1 MPSVYKYNLE
11 QADFPFEQEDYG
23 TLSGSVAST
32 VDYGSG
38 LPVQSEPDY
47 STDLYYP
54 PTPTPPN
61 PPALPYL
68 NFGFIWETQDQYPGG
83 GFTTNGFVGQAVTT
97 KDYTPPLDLYILL
110 AGEVLK
116 KLVKVWVGTGQL
128 FEIRED
134 GGIRLIR
141 GTGESSGTLRFD
153 ESTVG
158 ATEKVSFSPPENNQ
172 LYSISGSSVEK
183 FVSNTPE
190 DTILFS
196 AGGVGLTRQEWNY
209 GYYGDDN
216 NPGTSGI
223 ITLGAGSIP
232 TGVVFSAEITGAGSL
247 FALGEKDEKVTWS
260 YNKSSVGFGT
270 EDWGYVYE
278 QAAAINWG
286 FITDA
291 VGGVDQNWGLITE
304 TDFTEAPFGTILFD
318 QTTEGDTRLL
328 YLYQVTGAGTSG
340 GITISG
346 RPLVHPEVDYTPH
359 YGIDQNIGIGT
370 TGIQI
375 SGEIET
381 PLRTFS
387 HVGVGGFRFLPYSIA
402 GGNLSLDNDPTPTFD
417 SSVEYWDNEFGAA
430 AVEKFAADPPVG
442 TVLFNTGG
450 SAEESFIAQT
460 PEDVVLFVI
469 SGEIEE
475 PLRTF
480 DEVGVASTITLT
492 GTLVERQT
500 DDYFG
505 SGITTVSGSAET
517 KQIGVFGYYGDD
529 RNPGTSGII
538 TVFGSPLENPDTGV
552 TYIPHYGID
561 QNIGVGTT
569 GILFSIGPGG
579 FDIEGNP
586 IGGRY
591 YSPIYPL
598 NAGGIGGPGSPGIGT
613 FRLNDDRNLT
623 ITRALLP
630 YFGSGTI
637 NVTGIASE
645 AFGNQVDDDVT
656 TALFDISGVGSCRE
670 IANYGYYG
678 DDRDPGTSGIIT
690 ISTQTTEMVER
701 RTFDYIGSGTGNFS
715 GSASDIKVTKSTS
728 GSGSLFITGGSAES
742 RTADP
747 ADGTVLYTFSGEA
760 DQSYQRATVIG
771 SGVITLNNNPV
782 DVKATSVEE
791 GSGLIVLSGESAN
804 QWVPNYPGGGLFR
817 IGKRESTCDSVDLT
831 CDTQDESNNSFS
843 RQTSGLTETALIQ
856 ISDAAA
862 TAEED
867 LFVFEASG
875 TITLTSAGET
885 KVLRGFSQDST
896 VDITLSGIGAE
907 SFTRSTYQGSGSLRK
922 LSGAAERVEWAPVGG
937 VVLVDI
943 DGSAETR
950 LESDYPYVGIGQ
962 ITLSGSGSTKVERD
976 FTDGNTVLFKL
987 SGELLFPDVRFI
999 PNFNGGGTITIL
1011 GSGDESTAR
1020 PYKGTGGLF
1029 GLASGLEAYARTPYI
1044 GVGTIYIGKY
1054 DPNGEAAQGPGG
1066 LGALPGGGASGGGT
1080 EKREFEPERVY
1091 VCII

>member
-11 QADFPFEQEDYG
+11 QADFPYEQEDYG
-23 TLSGSVAST
+23 TLSGTVSST

-38 LPVQSEPDY
+38 LPVQSIPDY

-61 PPALPYL
+61 PPGLPYL
-68 NFGFIWETQDQYPGG
+68 NFGFIYETQDLYPGG
-83 GFTTNGFVGQAVTT
+83 GLTTSGLIGEAKTT
-97 KDYTPPLDLYILL
+97 KDYTPPLDLYIIL

-141 GTGESSGTLRFD
+141 QTGESSGTLRFD

-158 ATEKVSFSPPENNQ
+158 ATEKVSFNPPENNQ

-183 FVSNTPE
+183 FVAQTPE

-216 NPGTSGI
+216 DPGTSGI
-223 ITLGAGSIP
+223 ITLDAGSVP
-232 TGVVFSAEITGAGSL
+232 TGVVFSADVIGTGSL
-247 FALGEKDEKVTWS
+247 FGLGEKDESVTWS

-270 EDWGYVYE
+270 EDWGYIYD
-278 QAAAINWG
+278 QPAQIDWG
-286 FITDA
+286 SVTNPI
-291 VGGVDQNWGLITE
+291 GGADQNWGLITE
-304 TDFTEAPFGTILFD
+304 TDLIQRPFGTIFFD
-318 QTTEGDTRLL
+318 QTVEGDTRLL

-375 SGEIET
+375 SGNAPEPIRSFGYEGSGNIKF
-381 PLRTFS
+381 LR
-387 HVGVGGFRFLPYSIA
+387 SIFQ
-402 GGNLSLDNDPTPTFD
+402 GSNITLDGLTPTFD
-417 SSVEYWDNEFGAA
+417 SDQEYWDSTQGTAA
-430 AVEKFAADPPVG
+430 KERFTGDPPEEVVLYTASG
-442 TVLFNTGG
+442 TA
-450 SAEESFIAQT
+450 SEIFIAQT
-460 PEDVVLFVI
+460 PENVILYKI

-475 PLRTF
+475 PLLTF
-480 DEVGVASTITLT
+480 DEVGVASTITLS

-500 DDYFG
+500 DDYVG
-505 SGITTVSGSAET
+505 SGIATFSGVAES

-538 TVFGSPLENPDTGV
+538 TVFGELNHPDIDYT
-552 TYIPHYGID
+552 PHYGID

-569 GILFSIGPGG
+569 GIQFAIGPFG
-579 FDIEGNP
+579 FDIAGNP

-591 YSPIYPL
+591 YSPIYPG
-598 NAGGIGGPGSPGIGT
+598 NAGGVEGDGSPGIGT
-613 FRLNDDRNLT
+613 FRLNDDRELT

-630 YFGSGTI
+630 YFGRGTI

-645 AFGNQVDDDVT
+645 AYGNQVDDDVT

-678 DDRDPGTSGIIT
+678 DDRDPGTSGVIT
-690 ISTQTTEMVER
+690 ISTQTTETGER
-701 RTFDYIGSGTGNFS
+701 RTFDYIGSGSGNFS
-715 GSASDIKVTKSTS
+715 GAASNIKVTRSEI

-742 RTADP
+742 KTADP
-747 ADGTVLYTFSGEA
+747 ADGTVLYTFSGDA
-760 DQSYQRATVIG
+760 KQSYQRATVIG
-771 SGVITLNNNPV
+771 SGVITLSNDSL
-782 DVKATSVEE
+782 DVKITSVEK
-791 GSGLIVLSGESAN
+791 GSGQITLSGESEN

-817 IGKRESTCDSVDLT
+817 IGESEPTCDSGNIS
-831 CDTQDESNNSFS
+831 CDSQDESDNSFT

-875 TITLTSAGET
+875 TITLSSAGET
-885 KVLRGFSQDST
+885 KVLRGFAQDST

-907 SFTRSTYQGSGSLRK
+907 AYARTTYQGSGSLRK
-922 LSGAAERVEWAPVGG
+922 LSGSAERVKWAPVGG

-943 DGSAETR
+943 DGSATTS

-962 ITLSGSGSTKVERD
+962 ISLSGSSSTRVEKD

-999 PNFNGGGTITIL
+999 PNFNGGGTISIL
-1011 GSGDESTAR
+1011 GSGDESIGR

-1044 GVGTIYIGKY
+1044 GIGTIYVGKY

-1066 LGALPGGGASGGGT
+1066 LGGREGGGSSSGGT
-1080 EKREFEPERVY
+1080 QKRGFEPPRVF

>member
-1 MPSVYKYNLE
+1 MPNVFKFNII
-11 QADFPFEQEDYG
+11 QADFPFIAEDYG
-23 TLSGSVAST
+23 SIADTTGPDT
-32 VDYGSG
+32 VDFGEG
-38 LPVQSEPDY
+38 LPVQSVPDY

-54 PTPTPPN
+54 LDANGELLQN
-61 PPALPYL
+61 PGSYDETGQTYDSTGVTEDQAFNPAYLPYL
-68 NFGFIWETQDQYPGG
+68 NYGFIYETQDQYPGG
-83 GFTTNGFVGQAVTT
+83 GLTVEGITGEAKTT
-97 KDYTPPLDLYILL
+97 KDYTPPLDLYIIL

-141 GTGESSGTLRFD
+141 QSDASGTLRFD

-158 ATEKVSFSPPENNQ
+158 ATEKVSFNPPENNQ

-183 FVSNTPE
+183 FVAQTPE
-190 DTILFS
+190 DTILFTT
-196 AGGVGLTRQEWNY
+196 GGVGLTKQEWNY

-216 NPGTSGI
+216 DPGTSGI
-223 ITLGAGSIP
+223 VTLGAGSVP
-232 TGVVFSAEITGAGSL
+232 TNVVFSADWNGTGSL
-247 FALGEKDEKVTWS
+247 FGFGEKDESITWS

-270 EDWGYVYE
+270 EDWGYVYD
-278 QAAAINWG
+278 QAAPINWG
-286 FITDA
+286 FITDP

-304 TDFTEAPFGTILFD
+304 TDLVKRPFGTIFFD
-318 QTTEGDTRLL
+318 QTTEGETRLL

-359 YGIDQNIGIGT
+359 YGIDKNIGIGT

-375 SGEIET
+375 SGEIENPT
-381 PLRTFS
+381 RTFS
-387 HVGVGGFRFLPYSIA
+387 HVGLGTLFTA
-402 GGNLSLDNDPTPTFD
+402 Q
-417 SSVEYWDNEFGAA
+417 GAA
-430 AVEKFAADPPVG
+430 ESITWDPPVG
-442 TVLFNTGG
+442 TVLYDFSGTGLEAL
-450 SAEESFIAQT
+450 SAQT
-460 PEDVVLFVI
+460 PERTVNVVI
-469 SGEIEE
+469 SGVGTDEKFTA
-475 PLRTF
+475 R
-480 DEVGVASTITLT
+480 EVGVASTITLT

-500 DDYFG
+500 DDYVG
-505 SGITTVSGSAET
+505 SGIATISGAAET
-517 KQIGVFGYYGDD
+517 RQIGVFGYYGDD
-529 RNPGTSGII
+529 RDPGTSGII
-538 TVFGSPLENPDTGV
+538 TVFGELNHPDIDYT
-552 TYIPHYGID
+552 PHYGID
-561 QNIGVGTT
+561 KNIGIGTT
-569 GILFSIGPGG
+569 GIQFSIGPGG
-579 FDIEGNP
+579 FDIAGNP

-591 YSPIYPL
+591 YSPIYPG
-598 NAGGIGGPGSPGIGT
+598 NAGGVEGPGSPGIGT
-613 FRLNDDRNLT
+613 FRLNDDQGLT

-630 YFGSGTI
+630 YFGGGTI

-645 AFGNQVDDDVT
+645 AYGNQVDDDVT

-690 ISTQTTEMVER
+690 ISTQTAEMVER
-701 RTFDYIGSGTGNFS
+701 RTFDYVGSGTGTFS
-715 GSASDIKVTKSTS
+715 GSASDIKLTDSYI
-728 GSGSLFITGGSAES
+728 GSGSLFVTGGSAES

-747 ADGTVLYTFSGEA
+747 ADGTVLYTFSGEGS
-760 DQSYQRATVIG
+760 QSYQRAPVIG
-771 SGVITLNNNPV
+771 TGVITLSNDPV
-782 DVKATSVEE
+782 DVKTTSAEE
-791 GSGLIVLSGESAN
+791 GSGQITLSGESAN

-817 IGKRESTCDSVDLT
+817 IGKKAPTCDST
-831 CDTQDESNNSFS
+831 TIGCDSQDESDNSFS

-875 TITLTSAGET
+875 TITLSSAGET

-896 VDITLSGIGAE
+896 VNITLSGIGAE
-907 SFTRSTYQGSGSLRK
+907 AFTRTTYQGSGSLRK

-1011 GSGDESTAR
+1011 GSGDESTTR
-1020 PYKGTGGLF
+1020 PYEGTGGLF

-1054 DPNGEAAQGPGG
+1054 DPNGEAAQGAGG
-1066 LGALPGGGASGGGT
+1066 LGGLAGGGLSSGGT
-1080 EKREFEPERVY
+1080 QKRDFEPERVY

>member
-1 MPSVYKYNLE
+1 MPNVFKFNLI
-11 QADFPFEQEDYG
+11 QADFPFIAEDYG
-23 TLSGSVAST
+23 SIADTTGPDT
-32 VDYGSG
+32 VDFGAG
-38 LPVQSEPDY
+38 LPVQSVPDY

-54 PTPTPPN
+54 LDANGELLQN
-61 PPALPYL
+61 PGSYDETGQTFDSTASTEDQAHDPAYLPYL
-68 NFGFIWETQDQYPGG
+68 NYGFIYETQDQYPGG
-83 GFTTNGFVGQAVTT
+83 GLTVEGITGEAKTT
-97 KDYTPPLDLYILL
+97 KDYTPPLDLYIIL

-141 GTGESSGTLRFD
+141 QTGESSGTLRFD

-158 ATEKVSFSPPENNQ
+158 ATEKVSFNPPENNQ

-183 FVSNTPE
+183 FVAQTPE
-190 DTILFS
+190 DTILFTT
-196 AGGVGLTRQEWNY
+196 GGVGLTKQEWNY

-216 NPGTSGI
+216 DPGTSGI
-223 ITLGAGSIP
+223 ITLDAGSIP
-232 TGVVFSAEITGAGSL
+232 TGVVFSTEWIGTGSL
-247 FALGEKDEKVTWS
+247 FGFGEKDESVTWS

-270 EDWGYVYE
+270 EDWGYVYD
-278 QAAAINWG
+278 QAAPINWG
-286 FITDA
+286 SITTP
-291 VGGVDQNWGLITE
+291 VGGVDQNWGLISE
-304 TDFTEAPFGTILFD
+304 TDLIKRPFGTIFFD
-318 QTTEGDTRLL
+318 QTTEGETRLL
-328 YLYQVTGAGTSG
+328 YLYKVTGAGTSG

-359 YGIDQNIGIGT
+359 YGIDKNIGIGT

-375 SGEIET
+375 SGEIED
-381 PLRTFS
+381 PIRTFS
-387 HVGVGGFRFLPYSIA
+387 HVGLGTLFTA
-402 GGNLSLDNDPTPTFD
+402 T
-417 SSVEYWDNEFGAA
+417 GAA
-430 AVEKFAADPPVG
+430 ESITWDPPVD
-442 TVLFNTGG
+442 TVLYDFSGTGLEAL
-450 SAEESFIAQT
+450 SAQT
-460 PEDVVLFVI
+460 PERTVNVVI
-469 SGEIEE
+469 SGVGTDEKFTA
-475 PLRTF
+475 R
-480 DEVGVASTITLT
+480 EVGVASTITLT

-500 DDYFG
+500 DDYVG
-505 SGITTVSGSAET
+505 SGIATISGAAET
-517 KQIGVFGYYGDD
+517 RQIGVFGYYGDD
-529 RNPGTSGII
+529 RDPGTSGII
-538 TVFGSPLENPDTGV
+538 TVFGELNHPDIDYT
-552 TYIPHYGID
+552 PHYGID
-561 QNIGVGTT
+561 KNIGIGTT

-591 YSPIYPL
+591 YSPIYPG
-598 NAGGIGGPGSPGIGT
+598 NAGGVEGPGSPGIGT
-613 FRLNDDRNLT
+613 FRLNDDQGLT

-630 YFGSGTI
+630 YFGGGTI

-645 AFGNQVDDDVT
+645 AYGNQVDDDVT

-678 DDRDPGTSGIIT
+678 DDRDPGTSGVIT
-690 ISTQTTEMVER
+690 ISTQTTQMVER
-701 RTFDYIGSGTGNFS
+701 RTFDYVGSGTGTFS
-715 GSASDIKVTKSTS
+715 GSASDIKLTNSEI
-728 GSGSLFITGGSAES
+728 GSGSLFIASGSAES
-742 RTADP
+742 KTADP
-747 ADGTVLYTFSGEA
+747 ADGTVLYTFSGQGSE
-760 DQSYQRATVIG
+760 SYQRAPVIG
-771 SGVITLNNNPV
+771 SGVITLSNDPV
-782 DVKATSVEE
+782 DVKTTSAEE
-791 GSGLIVLSGESAN
+791 GSGQITLSGESAN

-817 IGKRESTCDSVDLT
+817 IGKREPTCDSVDLT
-831 CDTQDESNNSFS
+831 CDSQDESKNSFS
-843 RQTSGLTETALIQ
+843 RQTSGLTETALLQ

-875 TITLTSAGET
+875 TITLSSAGET

-896 VDITLSGIGAE
+896 VNITLSGIGAE
-907 SFTRSTYQGSGSLRK
+907 AFTRTTYQGSGSLRK

-1011 GSGDESTAR
+1011 GSGDESISR

-1044 GVGTIYIGKY
+1044 GVGTIYLGKY

-1066 LGALPGGGASGGGT
+1066 LGGLAGGGASGGGT

>member
-1 MPSVYKYNLE
+1 MPNVFKFNII
-11 QADFPFEQEDYG
+11 QADFPFIAEDYG
-23 TLSGSVAST
+23 SIADTTGPDT
-32 VDYGSG
+32 VDFGEG
-38 LPVQSEPDY
+38 LPVQSAPDY

-54 PTPTPPN
+54 LDANGELLQN
-61 PPALPYL
+61 PGSYDETGQTYDSTGVTEDQAFNPAYLPYL
-68 NFGFIWETQDQYPGG
+68 NYGFIYETQDQYPGG
-83 GFTTNGFVGQAVTT
+83 GLTVEGITGEAKTT
-97 KDYTPPLDLYILL
+97 KDYTPPLDLYIIL

-141 GTGESSGTLRFD
+141 QTGEASGTLRFD

-158 ATEKVSFSPPENNQ
+158 ATEKVSFDPPENNQ

-183 FVSNTPE
+183 FVAQTPE
-190 DTILFS
+190 DTILFTT
-196 AGGVGLTRQEWNY
+196 GGVGLTKQEWNY

-216 NPGTSGI
+216 DPGTSGI
-223 ITLGAGSIP
+223 VTLGAGSVP
-232 TGVVFSAEITGAGSL
+232 TNVVFSADWNGTGSL
-247 FALGEKDEKVTWS
+247 FGFGEKDESITWS

-270 EDWGYVYE
+270 EDWGYVYD
-278 QAAAINWG
+278 QAAPINWG
-286 FITDA
+286 FITDP

-304 TDFTEAPFGTILFD
+304 TDLIKRPFGTIFFD
-318 QTTEGDTRLL
+318 QTTEGETRLL
-328 YLYQVTGAGTSG
+328 YLYEVTGAGTSG

-375 SGEIET
+375 SGEIEN
-381 PLRTFS
+381 PIRTFS
-387 HVGVGGFRFLPYSIA
+387 HVGLGTLFTA
-402 GGNLSLDNDPTPTFD
+402 T
-417 SSVEYWDNEFGAA
+417 GAA
-430 AVEKFAADPPVG
+430 ESITWDPPVG
-442 TVLFNTGG
+442 TVLYDFSGTGLEAL
-450 SAEESFIAQT
+450 SAQT
-460 PEDVVLFVI
+460 PERTVNVVI
-469 SGEIEE
+469 SGVGTDEKFTA
-475 PLRTF
+475 R
-480 DEVGVASTITLT
+480 EVGVASTITLT
-492 GTLVERQT
+492 GTLVEKQT
-500 DDYFG
+500 DDYVG
-505 SGITTVSGSAET
+505 SGIATISGDAET
-517 KQIGVFGYYGDD
+517 RQIGVFGYYGDD
-529 RNPGTSGII
+529 RDPGTSGII
-538 TVFGSPLENPDTGV
+538 TVFGELNHPDIDYT
-552 TYIPHYGID
+552 PHYGID
-561 QNIGVGTT
+561 KNIGIGTT
-569 GILFSIGPGG
+569 GIQFAIGPFG

-586 IGGRY
+586 LGARY
-591 YSPIYPL
+591 YSPIYPG
-598 NAGGIGGPGSPGIGT
+598 NAGGVEGPGSPGIGT
-613 FRLNDDRNLT
+613 FRLNDDRGLT

-630 YFGSGTI
+630 YFGGGTI

-645 AFGNQVDDDVT
+645 AYGNQVDDDVT

-690 ISTQTTEMVER
+690 ISTQTAEMVER
-701 RTFDYIGSGTGNFS
+701 RTFDYVGSGTGTFF
-715 GSASDIKVTKSTS
+715 GAASDIKLTDSYI
-728 GSGSLFITGGSAES
+728 GSGSLFVTGGSAES

-747 ADGTVLYTFSGEA
+747 ADGTVLYTFSGEGT
-760 DQSYQRATVIG
+760 QSYQRAPVIG
-771 SGVITLNNNPV
+771 TGVITLSNDPV
-782 DVKATSVEE
+782 DVKTTSAEE
-791 GSGLIVLSGESAN
+791 GSGQITLSGESTN

-817 IGKRESTCDSVDLT
+817 IGKKAPTCDSIDIG
-831 CDTQDESNNSFS
+831 CDSQDESDNSFS

-875 TITLTSAGET
+875 TITLSSAGET

-896 VDITLSGIGAE
+896 VNITLSGIGAE
-907 SFTRSTYQGSGSLRK
+907 AFARTTYQGSGSLRK

-1011 GSGDESTAR
+1011 GSGDESTTR
-1020 PYKGTGGLF
+1020 PYEGTGGLF

-1054 DPNGEAAQGPGG
+1054 DPNGEAAQGAGG
-1066 LGALPGGGASGGGT
+1066 LGGLADGGFSAGGT
-1080 EKREFEPERVY
+1080 QKRDFEPERVY

>member
-1 MPSVYKYNLE
+1 MPSVFKYNLI
-11 QADFPFEQEDYG
+11 QADFPFIAEDYG
-23 TLSGSVAST
+23 SITDTTGPDT
-32 VDYGSG
+32 VDFGEG
-38 LPVQSEPDY
+38 LPVQSVPDY

-54 PTPTPPN
+54 LDANGQLLQN
-61 PPALPYL
+61 PGSYDETGQTFDSTGLTEDQAFDPAYLPYL
-68 NFGFIWETQDQYPGG
+68 NYGYIYETQDQYPGG
-83 GFTTNGFVGQAVTT
+83 GLTVEGLTGEAKTT
-97 KDYTPPLDLYILL
+97 KDYTPPLDLYIIL

-141 GTGESSGTLRFD
+141 QTDSSGTLRFD

-158 ATEKVSFSPPENNQ
+158 ATEKVSFNPPENNQ

-183 FVSNTPE
+183 FVAQTPE
-190 DTILFS
+190 DTILFTT
-196 AGGVGLTRQEWNY
+196 GGVGLTKQEWNY

-216 NPGTSGI
+216 DPGTSGI
-223 ITLGAGSIP
+223 ITLDAGSVP
-232 TGVVFSAEITGAGSL
+232 TGVVFSADWVGSGSL
-247 FALGEKDEKVTWS
+247 FGFGEKDESVTWS

-278 QAAAINWG
+278 QAAPINWG
-286 FITDA
+286 FITDP
-291 VGGVDQNWGLITE
+291 VGGTDQNWGLITE
-304 TDFTEAPFGTILFD
+304 TDLVKRPFGTIFFD
-318 QTTEGDTRLL
+318 QTTEGETRLL
-328 YLYQVTGAGTSG
+328 YLYEVTGAGTSG

-359 YGIDQNIGIGT
+359 YGIDKNIGIGT

-375 SGEIET
+375 SGEIED
-381 PLRTFS
+381 PIRTFS
-387 HVGVGGFRFLPYSIA
+387 HVGLGTLF
-402 GGNLSLDNDPTPTFD
+402 TTQ
-417 SSVEYWDNEFGAA
+417 GAA
-430 AVEKFAADPPVG
+430 ESITWDPPVG
-442 TVLFNTGG
+442 TVLYDFSGTCLEAL
-450 SAEESFIAQT
+450 SAQT
-460 PEDVVLFVI
+460 PERTVNVVI
-469 SGEIEE
+469 SGVGTDEKFTA
-475 PLRTF
+475 R
-480 DEVGVASTITLT
+480 EVGVASTITLT
-492 GTLVERQT
+492 GTLVEKQT
-500 DDYFG
+500 DDYVG
-505 SGITTVSGSAET
+505 SGIATISGAAET
-517 KQIGVFGYYGDD
+517 RQIGVFGYYGDD
-529 RNPGTSGII
+529 RDPGTSGII
-538 TVFGSPLENPDTGV
+538 TVFGELNHPDIDYT
-552 TYIPHYGID
+552 PHYGID
-561 QNIGVGTT
+561 QNIGIGTT
-569 GILFSIGPGG
+569 GILFSIGPAG
-579 FDIEGNP
+579 FDIAGNP

-591 YSPIYPL
+591 YSPIYPG
-598 NAGGIGGPGSPGIGT
+598 NAGGVEGPGSPGIGT
-613 FRLNDDRNLT
+613 FRLNDDQGLT

-630 YFGSGTI
+630 YFGRGTI

-678 DDRDPGTSGIIT
+678 DDRDPGTSGVIT
-690 ISTQTTEMVER
+690 ISTQTTQMVER
-701 RTFDYIGSGTGNFS
+701 RTFDYVGSGTGTFS
-715 GSASDIKVTKSTS
+715 GSASDIKVTNSEI
-728 GSGSLFITGGSAES
+728 GSGSLFVAGGSAES

-747 ADGTVLYTFSGEA
+747 ADGTVLYTFSGQGSE
-760 DQSYQRATVIG
+760 SYQRAPVIG
-771 SGVITLNNNPV
+771 SGVITLNNDPV
-782 DVKATSVEE
+782 DVKITSAEE
-791 GSGLIVLSGESAN
+791 GSGQIVLSGESAN

-817 IGKRESTCDSVDLT
+817 IGKRAPTCDSVDLT
-831 CDTQDESNNSFS
+831 CDSQDESKNSFS

-885 KVLRGFSQDST
+885 KVLRGFTQDST

-907 SFTRSTYQGSGSLRK
+907 SFTKSTYQGSGSLRK

-950 LESDYPYVGIGQ
+950 LESDYPYIGIGQ

-1011 GSGDESTAR
+1011 GSGDESISR

-1044 GVGTIYIGKY
+1044 GVGTIYLGKY

-1066 LGALPGGGASGGGT
+1066 FGGLAGGGLSGGGT